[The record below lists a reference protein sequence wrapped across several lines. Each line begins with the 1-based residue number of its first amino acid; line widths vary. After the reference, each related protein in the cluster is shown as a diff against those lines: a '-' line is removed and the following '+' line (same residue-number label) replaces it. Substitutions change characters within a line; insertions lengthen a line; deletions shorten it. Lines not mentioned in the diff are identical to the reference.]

1 MEKKL
6 VLEPAFVYGINPDT
20 LQNIFFASNE
30 TIIYPA
36 GGVLVVHNF
45 EHQRQQLYIHLRN
58 KQRPLNVICISP
70 DKYTFDAKF
79 CFWTH
84 SLEISSRKFDEKYV
98 SGSWLRAQRVVTNRP
113 YHCTRH

>member
-70 DKYTFDAKF
+70 DKYNFDTKILIFDPSLGNLIKF
-79 CFWTH
+79 
-84 SLEISSRKFDEKYV
+84 I
-98 SGSWLRAQRVVTNRP
+98 QN
-113 YHCTRH
+113 TR